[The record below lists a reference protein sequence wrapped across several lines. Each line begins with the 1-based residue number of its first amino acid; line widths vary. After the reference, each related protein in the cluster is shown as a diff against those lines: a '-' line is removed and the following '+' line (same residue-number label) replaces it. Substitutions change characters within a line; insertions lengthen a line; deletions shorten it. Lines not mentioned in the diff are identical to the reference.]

1 MDRGQWGS
9 DISATRLARVLG
21 FARRWMP
28 ASNVKLLE
36 PAMLQ
41 MPSAA
46 FILIGPAEICLFL
59 ICLFLICLFLNV
71 DLSGSRAG
79 FEEKSIVRRSS
90 PSGFYKAHVSVGG
103 VVCWF
108 GFSGLADF
116 GKRTLHVPV
125 AQF

>member
-1 MDRGQWGS
+1 
-9 DISATRLARVLG
+9 
-21 FARRWMP
+21 MP

-36 PAMLQ
+36 SAMLQ
-41 MPSAA
+41 VLRCFKSCDASSVECCVHFDRRCRNLPV
-46 FILIGPAEICLFL
+46 LNCLV
-59 ICLFLICLFLNV
+59 LNV